1 MFWQGGIYNGEV
13 DRDGRTIL
21 DVAAKAGDK
30 QWGII
35 QSPFMEEKA
44 RTTEFK
50 RRVVVGNGKLTY
62 AETTIVDIYGKVF
75 EHTEQNDLVLT

>member
-1 MFWQGGIYNGEV
+1 
-13 DRDGRTIL
+13 
-21 DVAAKAGDK
+21 
-30 QWGII
+30 
-35 QSPFMEEKA
+35 MEEKA